1 MIKTYLGILLAVTTV
16 LIMTGMQASAS
27 SDSGQAENANDHGS
41 TGNWQTV
48 LMADGKECEGMVF
61 ESAEEAEA
69 AALEM
74 GCSGY
79 HEHHKDDGTVLYMP
93 CALEGVDDIE
103 DIKTLLLGELAN
115 GEITQEQ
122 LDEKLTWLEAKI
134 R

>member
-1 MIKTYLGILLAVTTV
+1 MKACLGILLAVTTV
-16 LIMTGMQASAS
+16 LIMTGMQAAAS
-27 SDSGQAENANDHGS
+27 SDSGHTENANNHGS

-61 ESAEEAEA
+61 ESAEEAQA

-93 CALEGVDDIE
+93 CALNVDIE
-103 DIKTLLLGELAN
+103 DVKTHLLDELAN

-122 LDEKLTWLEAKI
+122 FDEKLTWLESNLQ
-134 R
+134 

>member
-1 MIKTYLGILLAVTTV
+1 MIKTYLGILLAVTTI

-27 SDSGQAENANDHGS
+27 SEPGQAEDANDNGS

-48 LMADGKECEGMVF
+48 LMADGNECEGMVF

-93 CALEGVDDIE
+93 CALEDVDDIE